1 MQNKPPPPARDRPDR
16 PTRLYSVG
24 RLGAAVVLGVAL
36 EALAGAVNARAA
48 ARALRDELV
57 VAGGGRGEL
66 EEANNTNVGEAR
78 ARTEL
83 ARDVRGGGGGARE
96 RNVLVE
102 HDAEAVL
109 VARQGEGSG
118 RRVRLVDLRDGVKV
132 TRVSGASG
140 ERERVSAGRNILRL
154 DEVLGVDHEEHV
166 SLVEARLDH
175 VRGGLARDVVRGV
188 HDVRVLGEVGGDRR
202 LRGDLLAPD
211 DLAMARGVVDHALNH
226 AISGVD
232 VVRGGG
238 RGRSDR
244 RVDEHELVEG
254 RLVPGEVVEA
264 AGVVVLGDG
273 RDELDG
279 VRVRRRSLD
288 VVDCAGANL
297 VRAVV
302 PVVDLNVVA
311 VRVVAVGV
319 AEALLQERFLRRGS
333 DAEVVARVHLV
344 RVEAEGATC
353 AVRVCGV
360 GGGRGAARDRDLDP
374 GALGS
379 EVVNELARDALLVGD
394 NGRSGLRSSG
404 GVDRGDGLA
413 SAIQVGVEGE
423 RLEVAR
429 VAGEGERVG
438 VARRNAG
445 GLRLRLRAVDR
456 AGRDDRVRE
465 GLERRDDV
473 AAGGRRSRSALGRD
487 GDRRGH
493 VVLAEN
499 VVELDGVGA
508 RDSVVR
514 EAAAEGGGAARD
526 LVELL
531 GHARGGVVVHVG
543 RVDAVLAVLAGA
555 VSARVARVALAAH
568 GHAGV
573 PESVGHVAREGLDVL
588 AGAVARAVLWARG
601 ALA

>member
-1 MQNKPPPPARDRPDR
+1 MRGCD
-16 PTRLYSVG
+16 LHSVG

-66 EEANNTNVGEAR
+66 EEANNTDLGEAR

-83 ARDVRGGGGGARE
+83 ARDGRGGGGGARE

-109 VARQGEGSG
+109 VARRGEGSG
-118 RRVRLVDLRDGVKV
+118 RRVLLVDLGDGVKV

-140 ERERVSAGRNILRL
+140 EREHGSGCGGRNILRV

-166 SLVEARLDH
+166 SLVEARLDDR
-175 VRGGLARDVVRGV
+175 RGGLARDVVRGV

-211 DLAMARGVVDHALNH
+211 DLAMARGVDDHALNH

-264 AGVVVLGDG
+264 AGEVVRGGG

-288 VVDCAGANL
+288 VDVCAANL

-319 AEALLQERFLRRGS
+319 AEALLQERFLRS
-333 DAEVVARVHLV
+333 VH
-344 RVEAEGATC
+344 
-353 AVRVCGV
+353 
-360 GGGRGAARDRDLDP
+360 
-374 GALGS
+374 
-379 EVVNELARDALLVGD
+379 
-394 NGRSGLRSSG
+394 
-404 GVDRGDGLA
+404 
-413 SAIQVGVEGE
+413 
-423 RLEVAR
+423 
-429 VAGEGERVG
+429 
-438 VARRNAG
+438 
-445 GLRLRLRAVDR
+445 
-456 AGRDDRVRE
+456 
-465 GLERRDDV
+465 
-473 AAGGRRSRSALGRD
+473 
-487 GDRRGH
+487 
-493 VVLAEN
+493 
-499 VVELDGVGA
+499 
-508 RDSVVR
+508 
-514 EAAAEGGGAARD
+514 
-526 LVELL
+526 
-531 GHARGGVVVHVG
+531 
-543 RVDAVLAVLAGA
+543 
-555 VSARVARVALAAH
+555 
-568 GHAGV
+568 
-573 PESVGHVAREGLDVL
+573 
-588 AGAVARAVLWARG
+588 
-601 ALA
+601 